1 MRQMSSG
8 CCGTGWMFSFLNFE
22 KNLRI
27 NRCTV
32 DVLEFDFEK
41 KSGDASDYSEC
52 LALPHRGGPNDVFH
66 GQEQMEH
73 LGLDPTDPLPPPE
86 SMEDLVGFQWDFR
99 GGFIHQDQSN
109 ASKKAIAAMS
119 EDGGDMLHGTLS
131 SHLVAQVACSHCS
144 LFQELLQSVHGIP
157 IAFLGLTSSYIHIFL
172 QRTLQ
177 IHNHRMGSA
186 IRSFIPNVNNME

>member
-73 LGLDPTDPLPPPE
+73 LGLDPQIHSLHKRAWRIW
-86 SMEDLVGFQWDFR
+86 WDF
-99 GGFIHQDQSN
+99 S
-109 ASKKAIAAMS
+109 
-119 EDGGDMLHGTLS
+119 
-131 SHLVAQVACSHCS
+131 
-144 LFQELLQSVHGIP
+144 GIS
-157 IAFLGLTSSYIHIFL
+157 GEVSYTKISPTRPKRL
-172 QRTLQ
+172 
-177 IHNHRMGSA
+177 
-186 IRSFIPNVNNME
+186 